1 MKICFT
7 VIIMLFTHFTNA
19 QKLTGTWQGE
29 IDGYEFLQLN
39 IVQVGSNLCGYS
51 YDYELR
57 DTKSY
62 CKAYFSGGY
71 IKQLDAW
78 FIEGSSFME
87 QGGGHSLMQLKFQIA
102 REDGKLGLKGICRIK
117 PSLFFGGG
125 GPMSFALH
133 QTSGRPTTTT
143 QTMKDCIAAFEPPKK
158 PLPKIWPMPKQ
169 ETPPVKKPSVITNNK
184 NIPPPAI
191 QKIIDSVAT
200 KSPVVNVNTLP
211 ASTNGRVD
219 KELRRIVVHDKK
231 IKLNIYDN
239 GTIDGDTISIYYN
252 GRPILK
258 NKGLTAD
265 PIVVEIVLD
274 ENITFHSIVLYAE
287 NLGSIPPNTA
297 LVIFTTTDGKRYE
310 MYASATLQQNA
321 AIVFEYKPK

>member
-1 MKICFT
+1 M
-7 VIIMLFTHFTNA
+7 HFANA

-29 IDGYEFLQLN
+29 MDGYEFLQLN
-39 IVQVGSNLCGYS
+39 IIQIGNNLCGYS

-62 CKAYFSGGY
+62 CKANFSGSFS
-71 IKQLDAW
+71 KQLDAW
-78 FIEGSSFME
+78 FIEGTSFME
-87 QGGGHSLMQLKFQIA
+87 QGGGHALMQLKFKMA
-102 REDGKLGLKGICRIK
+102 YEGGKMKLNGICRIK
-117 PSLFFGGG
+117 PSLFYDGGD
-125 GPMSFALH
+125 PTSFVLQ
-133 QTSGRPTTTT
+133 QTSKKPSTVT
-143 QTMKDCIAAFEPPKK
+143 QTMKDCMAAFDPPKK
-158 PLPKIWPMPKQ
+158 PFPKIRPMPKK
-169 ETPPVKKPSVITNNK
+169 E
-184 NIPPPAI
+184 IPPAKKSLAISNNNDIPPAVPP
-191 QKIIDSVAT
+191 KIKDTIIA
-200 KSPVVNVNTLP
+200 KPPAVNVSTLP
-211 ASTNGRVD
+211 AGTNGRVD

-239 GTIDGDTISIYYN
+239 GTIDGDTVSIYYN

-258 NKGLTAD
+258 NKGLTAN
-265 PIVVEIVLD
+265 PIVVEINLD
-274 ENITFHSIVLYAE
+274 ENIALHSIVLYAE